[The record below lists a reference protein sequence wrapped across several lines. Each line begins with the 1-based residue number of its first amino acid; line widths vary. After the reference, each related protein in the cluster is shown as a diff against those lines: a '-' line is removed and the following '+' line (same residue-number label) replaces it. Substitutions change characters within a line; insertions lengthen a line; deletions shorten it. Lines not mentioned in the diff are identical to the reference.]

1 MPRKKTP
8 KSTETDILLASRRR
22 CALCFGLHGDQNPKV
37 GQIAHIDRNASNSAF
52 DNLTWLC
59 LPHHDEYDAR
69 RSQSKGFTPEEL
81 RRYRDALHSFVADQ
95 REELEPSRPFV
106 RFSAEGRAL
115 AELLNRSSKNGYKLD
130 PQLRIDP
137 LAGTLAVSP
146 ETVEL
151 AIDELRTA
159 GLAEVNG
166 SNDVIHA
173 TNRLFWETDPIFATS
188 DPVSDAELVA
198 RTLVGHASGTIR
210 LSELATLLKWDPRR
224 LNPAATYLV
233 ETNNARGLA
242 TIGSAPFSYLEIE
255 RIPSTKRLVRNLQV
269 RDSAGSEPSVERAR
283 LLDERFR
290 IVTADYLRT
299 GSPRTMIDTFT
310 DMTQQGK
317 ADLYERAILW
327 KKGRQPKDNPYR

>member
-1 MPRKKTP
+1 M
-8 KSTETDILLASRRR
+8 
-22 CALCFGLHGDQNPKV
+22 
-37 GQIAHIDRNASNSAF
+37 
-52 DNLTWLC
+52 
-59 LPHHDEYDAR
+59 
-69 RSQSKGFTPEEL
+69 
-81 RRYRDALHSFVADQ
+81 
-95 REELEPSRPFV
+95 EPSPPFV
-106 RFSAEGRAL
+106 RFSAEGKAL

-137 LAGTLAVSP
+137 LAGTLAVSQ

-166 SNDVIHA
+166 SNDVIRA

-290 IVTADYLRT
+290 MVTADYLRT

-310 DMTQQGK
+310 DMTQQDK

-327 KKGRQPKDNPYR
+327 KKGRQPKANPYR